1 MKRLANGTAPEEVGT
16 AIELTGSELAEL
28 AERIGSADEADHLA
42 DFGCADYGNLA
53 WMEEHEAR
61 SRGLPPGTAAVV
73 LWCTKTHRS
82 EPVEQARALSAAQA
96 AMLVDTNEQAAV
108 AAVDRFYRE
117 VGDDAHPAY
126 RLHRIREARRN
137 AGPARGG
144 A

>member
-1 MKRLANGTAPEEVGT
+1 MKRLANGTAPERVGA
-16 AIELTGSELAEL
+16 AIELTSSELADL
-28 AERIGSADEADHLA
+28 AERIGSAADAEHLA

-53 WMEEHEAR
+53 WIDEDEAR
-61 SRGLPPGTAAVV
+61 RRSLPPGTAAVV
-73 LWCTKTHRS
+73 VWCAKTHRS
-82 EPVEQARALSAAQA
+82 EPGEQARALSAAQA

-108 AAVDRFYRE
+108 DAVDRFYSE
-117 VGDDAHPAY
+117 TGDDAHPAY